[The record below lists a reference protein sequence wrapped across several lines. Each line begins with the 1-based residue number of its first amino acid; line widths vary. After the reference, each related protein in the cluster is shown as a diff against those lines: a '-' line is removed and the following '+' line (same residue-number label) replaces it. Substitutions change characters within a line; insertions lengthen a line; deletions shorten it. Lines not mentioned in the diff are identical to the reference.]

1 MASDTKFDI
10 CTRALLM
17 VGQPGVTS
25 FEGSDASTVAAAN
38 FYDST
43 KRQILAAYPW
53 RFAMRS
59 TTINRLAD
67 VPDSQYSAAYQ
78 LPPLL
83 IQVRR
88 LRYGTSPISPFE
100 IFGNQIHCDSSYDT
114 LDLDYTANVNED
126 AMTEW
131 FVELLE
137 LGLAVKFAMILAE
150 SPSKA
155 GLLENSYE
163 KTLRRVK
170 FADSLQD
177 TPNTVEPTTF
187 IQIRR

>member
-25 FEGSDASTVAAAN
+25 FSGEDASTVAAAN

-43 KRQILAAYPW
+43 KRQVLAAYPW

-59 TTINRLAD
+59 TTINRVVAND
-67 VPDSQYSAAYQ
+67 ASQYSGAYE

-88 LRYGTSPISPFE
+88 LRSGNLVISPFE
-100 IFGNQIHCDSSYDT
+100 IFGNQICCDSTFDT
-114 LDLDYTANVNED
+114 LDLDYTQNVNED

-137 LGLAVKFAMILAE
+137 MKLAAKFAMVLAE

-155 GLLENSYE
+155 GFYTQEFENL
-163 KTLRRVK
+163 LRRSK
-170 FADSLQD
+170 FIDSLQD
-177 TPNTVEPTTF
+177 TPNTAEPKTF
-187 IQIRR
+187 ITVRR